1 MIKVIRNGIIA
12 CALVVVIAVAGTIA
26 NANENNTDIESTTS
40 LNTNSEDLKSIPGDF
55 LYFIKITLEKIQLA
69 ISFDDMYDAELL
81 ARFSS
86 QRLLEAEKLIA
97 NGDKDLAEELI
108 LKATKLI
115 DDSEGII
122 EDRQDEEAKSRSDE
136 DSNNDIYGDTS
147 QPNIDNNGNISIE
160 QQDEMTDIK
169 TQLAQNI
176 ISLTAALEK
185 VGNNNAQEALKKN
198 IEKSYKRIGDKMTK
212 LGALQEEQKNIEDDI
227 ELIINELYEDI
238 ENDAQ
243 DQKHDKN
250 KKQNHK
256 DQKELEKE
264 QKKKAH
270 EMKKE
275 QKKKEKEL
283 RNEEKNK
290 K

>member
-1 MIKVIRNGIIA
+1 MIKVIRNGMIA
-12 CALVVVIAVAGTIA
+12 CALVGVIGVAGTIA
-26 NANENNTDIESTTS
+26 HANENNTDIDSTTS
-40 LNTNSEDLKSIPGDF
+40 LNTNNEDPNSIPGDF
-55 LYFIKITLEKIQLA
+55 WYFVKITLEKIQLA
-69 ISFDDMYDAELL
+69 ISFDDMHDAELL

-86 QRLLEAEKLIA
+86 ERLLEAEKLIA
-97 NGDKDLAEELI
+97 NGDNDLAEELI

-122 EDRQDEEAKSRSDE
+122 EDREDAEAKSPSDE
-136 DSNNDIYGDTS
+136 DSSNDIYGDTS
-147 QPNIDNNGNISIE
+147 QPKIDNNGNSSEE
-160 QQDEMTDIK
+160 QQDELTGIK

-227 ELIINELYEDI
+227 ELIMNELYEDI

-270 EMKKE
+270 EMEKE

-283 RNEEKNK
+283 RKEEKSK

>member
-12 CALVVVIAVAGTIA
+12 CALVGVIAVAGTIA
-26 NANENNTDIESTTS
+26 HANENNTDIESTIS
-40 LNTNSEDLKSIPGDF
+40 LNTNSEDPNTIPGDF
-55 LYFIKITLEKIQLA
+55 LYFIKIALEKIQLA

-86 QRLLEAEKLIA
+86 ERLLEAEKLIA

-122 EDRQDEEAKSRSDE
+122 EDRQDKEAKSRSEE
-136 DSNNDIYGDTS
+136 DSNNEIYGDSS
-147 QPNIDNNGNISIE
+147 QPNIDNNGDTNIE

-243 DQKHDKN
+243 GQKHDKN

-256 DQKELEKE
+256 GQKELEKE
-264 QKKKAH
+264 QKKKEH

-283 RNEEKNK
+283 RKEEKNK